1 VYQKENIARSLLHGI
16 EFESAV
22 KLNSCLSLLN
32 NLCWTYGENT
42 DDGEPMRRIPPL
54 NGKAALQYSKSKL
67 FGETEFLFAV
77 KQDRLS
83 NGDIDDHRIPEG
95 GTPGW
100 QVVNLKLG
108 YSLDKISVNA
118 GFQNIFNKAYRVH
131 GSGVDGYGRSLWM
144 SVQFEI

>member
-1 VYQKENIARSLLHGI
+1 
-16 EFESAV
+16 
-22 KLNSCLSLLN
+22 
-32 NLCWTYGENT
+32 
-42 DDGEPMRRIPPL
+42 MRRIPPL

-108 YSLDKISVNA
+108 YSLDKISVTQA
-118 GFQNIFNKAYRVH
+118 FRIFSTRLIAFMAPALTVT
-131 GSGVDGYGRSLWM
+131 VDLYG
-144 SVQFEI
+144 